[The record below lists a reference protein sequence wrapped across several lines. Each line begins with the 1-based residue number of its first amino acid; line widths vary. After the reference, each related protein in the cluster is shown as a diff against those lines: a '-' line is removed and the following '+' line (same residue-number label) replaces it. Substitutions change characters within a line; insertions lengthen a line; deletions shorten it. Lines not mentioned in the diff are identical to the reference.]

1 MDGGVGST
9 APAPLAV
16 AASPP
21 AAAGRPAARPLSP
34 SLSVVSLEGAS
45 NGIDGNAARRRWAGG
60 GAAGGGEGGGEGGGD
75 SLAHGGTM
83 AGGAGVGGSDSA
95 EESVGSTRSEE
106 SLLTVE
112 GGSASGGGSGRV
124 SGGGSSSGSGSGDDN
139 GDEGASA
146 GSGARPA
153 SPPPPPL
160 QPAEAATASLFDP
173 TPSLFSLPA
182 LPPLAVVG
190 TVGSAAGGSPGGANG
205 GALYE
210 AAAAELAAAEAASAA
225 ATADFTAAVT
235 VASSADAHLDDRSRV
250 VVAAPL
256 LSRLASVF
264 RRRPRAAIV
273 ALPPVPPP
281 VPVPPPL
288 RRLQGG
294 ARGPFRA
301 RDAGGSTYEGGA
313 GRSAAGYDA
322 RYSVGVVESASGP
335 TGRAYVYGDYSERVP
350 DAMGTAFT
358 VLGTAEVAAAA
369 ATSTRASSMPWVDG
383 GLRGRGGETDA
394 HEPGGADTP
403 AEWTPG
409 HPPLVA
415 ARGRRRHRR
424 SDTGVLHPSG
434 AAAVGASRGRRAPA
448 DGAHGG
454 GASERSSASLSDSWP
469 PQAAID
475 GGGIGSSS
483 DIGDGGVGAAVVSA
497 ADSWALE
504 ERGGSASWDEAA
516 DALGGWASPGW
527 APPHWAE
534 HTHPAL
540 EQISLPNVDGSGS
553 GVDGAR
559 PLRWPRRLVARCRRR
574 RLRRPVSSAGGSA
587 HDALGAQFWSVDAF
601 DSSAHG
607 SPSPGA
613 TGDGDGGSGG
623 DGRER
628 RARAVLIEELDVVA
642 PLAVAR
648 LAREQPAAA
657 AGGWPWAPPAA
668 PVGGWGTGE
677 GGSRGDGDAPSAQV
691 AGATAMA
698 GDGAD
703 GSWRGGW
710 DSSWSLPPTAAVAAA
725 PREAAAAATVPPS
738 PPPRHVCAFRSDS
751 PLCATAGCGAPR
763 ILRLPPAA
771 EVLAVSV
778 VGDGGG
784 GGGGGGAPPSPPAVD
799 ARRTSVTCTVCLED
813 IRAGEWIR
821 RLHCEHAYHA
831 ACIEAWTRRSTDCPV
846 CRADVAAGPVWSAA
860 AAGDGPDDDDAPP
873 PPPLPA
879 RYVGRRGGRARG
891 GGSDGV
897 VAPAGG
903 RVGSVGW
910 AGWRTGAATGVPP
923 LERPAPSPGG
933 AAGVPAAGAR
943 AVSVRTAVRVGG
955 AWSPRGGRGG
965 ALGGAG
971 EGAIEVAEEGG
982 GARRRHRWGSVA

>member
-1 MDGGVGST
+1 MDGGAGST
-9 APAPLAV
+9 APAPPAV

-21 AAAGRPAARPLSP
+21 AAGGRPAAWPLSP

-45 NGIDGNAARRRWAGG
+45 DGSGGNAARRRLAGG
-60 GAAGGGEGGGEGGGD
+60 GDAGGGVRRGEGGGGRI
-75 SLAHGGTM
+75 AHGGTV
-83 AGGAGVGGSDSA
+83 AGGAEVGGSDGT

-139 GDEGASA
+139 GDEGASS

-160 QPAEAATASLFDP
+160 QPDEAATASLFDP

-182 LPPLAVVG
+182 LPPLAVLG
-190 TVGSAAGGSPGGANG
+190 MVGSAAGGSPGGADG
-205 GALYE
+205 GILYE
-210 AAAAELAAAEAASAA
+210 AAAAELAAAEAASVA
-225 ATADFTAAVT
+225 ATADFTAAATAAAAVE
-235 VASSADAHLDDRSRV
+235 ARLDDRPR

-264 RRRPRAAIV
+264 RRRPRTAIV
-273 ALPPVPPP
+273 APPPVPPP
-281 VPVPPPL
+281 VPPPPPP
-288 RRLQGG
+288 RRLRGG

-301 RDAGGSTYEGGA
+301 RDAGGSFDEGGA
-313 GRSAAGYDA
+313 GRSTTGYDA

-335 TGRAYVYGDYSERVP
+335 TGRAYVYGDYTERVP
-350 DAMGTAFT
+350 DGMGTAFT

-369 ATSTRASSMPWVDG
+369 ATSTRATAMPWVDG

-394 HEPGGADTP
+394 HEAGGADTL

-434 AAAVGASRGRRAPA
+434 AAAAGASRGRRTPA
-448 DGAHGG
+448 DGARGG
-454 GASERSSASLSDSWP
+454 RDSERSSASLADSWP
-469 PQAAID
+469 PHAAVD
-475 GGGIGSSS
+475 GGGNGNSS
-483 DIGDGGVGAAVVSA
+483 DSGDGEVAAAAVST

-516 DALGGWASPGW
+516 NALGGWASPGW
-527 APPHWAE
+527 APPHWEERA
-534 HTHPAL
+534 HPAL
-540 EQISLPNVDGSGS
+540 VQTSLPNVDGSGG

-559 PLRWPRRLVARCRRR
+559 PLWWPRRLVARCRRR

-587 HDALGAQFWSVDAF
+587 YDALGAQFWSADAF

-623 DGRER
+623 DGGTR

-657 AGGWPWAPPAA
+657 TGGWPWAPPSA

-677 GGSRGDGDAPSAQV
+677 GGGGGDGDAPSAQV
-691 AGATAMA
+691 AGATTVP

-703 GSWRGGW
+703 GPWRGGW
-710 DSSWSLPPTAAVAAA
+710 DSSWGLPPTAAVAAA
-725 PREAAAAATVPPS
+725 SREAGAAAAVPPS

-763 ILRLPPAA
+763 ILRLPRAA
-771 EVLAVSV
+771 EVPATSA

-784 GGGGGGAPPSPPAVD
+784 GGGGGGASPTPQAVD

-831 ACIEAWTRRSTDCPV
+831 ACIEAWTRRSTDCPI

-860 AAGDGPDDDDAPP
+860 DAGDGPDDDGAPP

-879 RYVGRRGGRARG
+879 RYGGRRRGRAPG

-903 RVGSVGW
+903 SVGSVGW

-923 LERPAPSPGG
+923 LERPAPSAGG
-933 AAGVPAAGAR
+933 AAGVPTAGAR

-955 AWSPRGGRGG
+955 AWPQVGREGARGG
-965 ALGGAG
+965 AGAG
-971 EGAIEVAEEGG
+971 AFEVAEEGG